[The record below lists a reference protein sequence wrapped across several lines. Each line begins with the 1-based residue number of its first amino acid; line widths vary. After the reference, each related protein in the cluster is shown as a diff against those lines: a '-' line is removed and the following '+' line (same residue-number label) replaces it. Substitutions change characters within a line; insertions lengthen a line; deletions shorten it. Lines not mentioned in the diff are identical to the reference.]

1 MYAVQVE
8 KAVVHT
14 QDLNLQ
20 WTVYE
25 TVALPLGEYVS
36 FFDQGTTTHRRGFE
50 PRTTVLETA
59 MLPLHHLCIG
69 RSGGSRT
76 HISSVMSR
84 VP

>member
-1 MYAVQVE
+1 MLNLAVQTGLVACFREAVPVNHTLERRAARPLRFYTINAVQVE

-36 FFDQGTTTHRRGFE
+36 FSD
-50 PRTTVLETA
+50 
-59 MLPLHHLCIG
+59 
-69 RSGGSRT
+69 
-76 HISSVMSR
+76 
-84 VP
+84 

>member
-36 FFDQGTTTHRRGFE
+36 FFD
-50 PRTTVLETA
+50 
-59 MLPLHHLCIG
+59 
-69 RSGGSRT
+69 
-76 HISSVMSR
+76 
-84 VP
+84 